1 MVEVMCLLL
10 ASFLIPMMIMLYLR
24 FKQIKKINSILRWQY
39 RGPEWHKVSRKR
51 GTGPTWH

>member
-1 MVEVMCLLL
+1 MCLLL